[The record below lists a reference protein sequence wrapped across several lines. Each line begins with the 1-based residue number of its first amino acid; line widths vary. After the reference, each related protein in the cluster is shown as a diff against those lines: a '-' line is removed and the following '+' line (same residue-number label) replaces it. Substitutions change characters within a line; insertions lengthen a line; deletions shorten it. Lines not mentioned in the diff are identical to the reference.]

1 MGRAGGQA
9 PHPLQPAA
17 GTEQDARTLLTLR
30 PAAGTEQ
37 AASRLLTL
45 RPATGTEQAGPRAAD
60 SSPRQGLASQGAE
73 LALLMDGCSESLAA
87 VKPSLWG
94 DGFK

>member
-1 MGRAGGQA
+1 MPGLRAPTAGRAGGQT

-17 GTEQDARTLLTLR
+17 GTDQDARTLLTLR

-37 AASRLLTL
+37 A
-45 RPATGTEQAGPRAAD
+45 GPHAAD
-60 SSPRQGLASQGAE
+60 SSPHQGLASQGAE